1 MAALKPFTAIG
12 VDFIK
17 NKGHDHQR
25 AIKQP
30 SVQHRASMPDS
41 SKSLFRGYNQSV
53 AILCELMGYQVKAKK
68 VLSCGEMVFYV
79 GFPASVAE

>member
-1 MAALKPFTAIG
+1 MT
-12 VDFIK
+12 IK
-17 NKGHDHQR
+17 ELLNNHQCNTGHLCLIRQ
-25 AIKQP
+25 
-30 SVQHRASMPDS
+30 
-41 SKSLFRGYNQSV
+41 SLFFRGYNQSV